1 MEVDWRGILSKCSHL
16 FPELFGGAHQQKVEY
31 KPKDDEEVEEEKRPL
46 WSRTPE
52 NEKFEQ
58 ENVKMSEVSAVITCL
73 NDESSAEGGIE
84 ETESGN
90 SQQEECLGA
99 LEVRSKVVE
108 QPSHSN
114 LDYAQIQEEL
124 EGHQTRRKLLLLQA
138 LRWMLT

>member
-58 ENVKMSEVSAVITCL
+58 ENVKMSEELAPRYKKKM
-73 NDESSAEGGIE
+73 NGIF
-84 ETESGN
+84 
-90 SQQEECLGA
+90 LK
-99 LEVRSKVVE
+99 R
-108 QPSHSN
+108 
-114 LDYAQIQEEL
+114 
-124 EGHQTRRKLLLLQA
+124 
-138 LRWMLT
+138 

>member
-1 MEVDWRGILSKCSHL
+1 MG
-16 FPELFGGAHQQKVEY
+16 
-31 KPKDDEEVEEEKRPL
+31 L

-73 NDESSAEGGIE
+73 NDESSGDGGIE

-138 LRWMLT
+138 LRWMLTRSPVTGRVEIVATFATND